1 MTIYGPFLCTSCWHD
16 VIFVCEGRKMES
28 EYEMR
33 GWRAKLS
40 VGAAMSRGQD
50 RRCGIGRNIRPLA
63 RSENE
68 DTYRRKKK

>member
-28 EYEMR
+28 ECEMR

-50 RRCGIGRNIRPLA
+50 R
-63 RSENE
+63 
-68 DTYRRKKK
+68 